1 MIILSAFEPGIFFLL
16 LWGLLSWFINNKKK
30 KKNRTDLGEVVT
42 KPKPKEDLF
51 VRLQKLQEHLSKDV
65 DIFPL
70 APEPVEAEEEFIDE
84 EYDYSFIESEILEP
98 ELEDLHEN
106 EESVLETEIKTPA
119 AESENWL
126 KQNLS
131 RKSNLKKLMVLKEV
145 LGEPR
150 SLKPYTGDYFQ
161 S

>member
-1 MIILSAFEPGIFFLL
+1 MILADFEPGIFFLI
-16 LWGLLSWFINNKKK
+16 LWGLISWLTSKKK
-30 KKNRTDLGEVVT
+30 KKIDTDSREVIA
-42 KPKPKEDLF
+42 KPKEDLF
-51 VRLQKLQEHLSKDV
+51 ARLQKLQDHLSKDV
-65 DIFPL
+65 DIFPSV
-70 APEPVEAEEEFIDE
+70 PHPVEAEEEFIDE

-150 SLKPYTGDYFQ
+150 SFQPYTGDYFQ

>member
-1 MIILSAFEPGIFFLL
+1 MMLADFEPGIFLLL
-16 LWGLLSWFINNKKK
+16 LWGLISWLTHKKK
-30 KKNRTDLGEVVT
+30 KKISTDNGKVET
-42 KPKPKEDLF
+42 QPKSKEDLF
-51 VRLQKLQEHLSKDV
+51 ARLQKLQDHLSKDR
-65 DIFPL
+65 DIFPSV
-70 APEPVEAEEEFIDE
+70 PHPVEAEEEFIDE

-119 AESENWL
+119 AEPGNWL

-131 RKSNLKKLMVLKEV
+131 RKSNLRKLMVLKEV

-150 SLKPYTGDYFQ
+150 SLKPYAGDYFQ

>member
-1 MIILSAFEPGIFFLL
+1 MMLADFEPGIFFLL
-16 LWGLLSWFINNKKK
+16 LWGLISWLTHKKK
-30 KKNRTDLGEVVT
+30 KKISTDNGKVET

-51 VRLQKLQEHLSKDV
+51 SRLQKLQDHLSKDV
-65 DIFPL
+65 DIFPSV
-70 APEPVEAEEEFIDE
+70 PQPMEAEEEFIDE
-84 EYDYSFIESEILEP
+84 EYDYSFIEPKILEP

-106 EESVLETEIKTPA
+106 EESVLETETKTPA

-150 SLKPYTGDYFQ
+150 SLTPYTGDYFQ
-161 S
+161 L

>member
-1 MIILSAFEPGIFFLL
+1 MMLAGFEPGIFFLL
-16 LWGLLSWFINNKKK
+16 LWGLISWLTHKKK
-30 KKNRTDLGEVVT
+30 KKISTDNGKVET
-42 KPKPKEDLF
+42 KPKSKEDLF
-51 VRLQKLQEHLSKDV
+51 ARLQKLQDHLSKDV

-70 APEPVEAEEEFIDE
+70 VPQPVEAEEEFIDE

-106 EESVLETEIKTPA
+106 EESVFETEIKTPV
-119 AESENWL
+119 AESESWL
-126 KQNLS
+126 KQNIS
-131 RKSNLKKLMVLKEV
+131 QKSNLKKLMVLKEV

>member
-1 MIILSAFEPGIFFLL
+1 MMLADFEPGIFFLL
-16 LWGLLSWFINNKKK
+16 LWGLISWLTRKKK
-30 KKNRTDLGEVVT
+30 KKIPTDNGMVEAT
-42 KPKPKEDLF
+42 PKSKEDLF
-51 VRLQKLQEHLSKDV
+51 ARLQKLQDHLSKDV
-65 DIFPL
+65 DIFPSV
-70 APEPVEAEEEFIDE
+70 PQHVEAEEEFIDE

-106 EESVLETEIKTPA
+106 EESVFETEIKTPA

-131 RKSNLKKLMVLKEV
+131 RKSNLRKLMVLKEV
-145 LGEPR
+145 LREPR
-150 SLKPYTGDYFQ
+150 SLTPYTGDYFQ

>member
-1 MIILSAFEPGIFFLL
+1 MMLADFEPGIFFLF
-16 LWGLLSWFINNKKK
+16 LWGLISWFTHKKK
-30 KKNRTDLGEVVT
+30 KKISTDDGEIET
-42 KPKPKEDLF
+42 KPKSKEDLF
-51 VRLQKLQEHLSKDV
+51 ARLQKLQDHLSKDM
-65 DIFPL
+65 DIFPSV
-70 APEPVEAEEEFIDE
+70 PQPVEAEEEFIDE
-84 EYDYSFIESEILEP
+84 KYDYSFIESESLEP